1 MSIKKFTVGN
11 ISFLLIL
18 SLVCMACENKG
29 RQAGEN
35 ILAEIDGV
43 FLYTEDLQSALPA
56 GLTPDDSLLFAEN
69 YIRNWAEDILLFDIA
84 QENIR
89 DNEAVEKLVQN
100 YRKSLIVHAY
110 QQELINQ
117 RLSSN
122 VPEDEIA
129 RFYEENKE
137 LFVVK
142 RPLIK
147 GLFIKVPLNAP
158 QLNDLRKWYRTETY
172 EAVEKLEKY
181 SLLNAVSYD
190 YFYDRWTP
198 VIEILGK
205 MPLKEANPEQYIN
218 RNRNI
223 ELQDTAFH
231 YFLNVTD
238 YLKPG
243 DQEPYDFARTE
254 AKDMVVNTKKIDFM
268 KNMKNEI
275 YNDALRKNKIKLNY

>member
-1 MSIKKFTVGN
+1 VNIRKFTVGS

-18 SLVCMACENKG
+18 LLVCVACENNG

-35 ILAEIDGV
+35 VLAEIDGV
-43 FLYTEDLQSALPA
+43 FLFKQDLQSALPT
-56 GLTPDDSLLFAEN
+56 GLSADDSLLFAEN
-69 YIRNWAEDILLFDIA
+69 YIRNWAEDILLYDIA
-84 QENIR
+84 EENIR
-89 DNEAVEKLVQN
+89 NNEDIEKLVQN

-117 RLSSN
+117 RLSTN
-122 VPEDEIA
+122 IPEDEIT
-129 RFYEENKE
+129 RFYESNRE
-137 LFVVK
+137 LFIAK

-198 VIEILGK
+198 VTEILGK
-205 MPLKEANPEQYIN
+205 MPLKETDPEQYIN

-223 ELQDTAFH
+223 ELQDTAYH

-243 DQEPYDFARTE
+243 DQEPYDFARPE
-254 AKDMVVNTKKIDFM
+254 VKDMLVNIKKIDFM
-268 KNMKNEI
+268 KNMKNEL
-275 YNDALRKNKIKLNY
+275 YNNALRKDRIKLNY